1 MQIAHIRRG
10 HASASLI
17 SALAAAILVASP
29 ARADF
34 KVKLPDPETGEL
46 ELETVGSYG
55 RSGNPATNNE
65 QSFVH
70 EIEYGVTNF
79 WKTGLEFETGRDPGP
94 GNHLKFNQVTWEN
107 WLVFGERGQYWLDPA
122 LFIEYGHATLAKT
135 PDEIKFGPLLRKEIG
150 PTINTVNLF
159 LAKEIGQFAGTG
171 RMNFS
176 YAWETRIATGW
187 IIEPGIQAYGEP
199 GPVGHFA
206 PIGEQDH
213 RIGPQLFGAVH
224 QLGPGT
230 LKFNAGILFGLTPA
244 TPRQTFR
251 WQAEYEI
258 HF

>member
-1 MQIAHIRRG
+1 MRIVHIRRG
-10 HASASLI
+10 HASASLV
-17 SALAAAILVASP
+17 SALIAVVLVANA
-29 ARADF
+29 ARADL
-34 KVKLPDPETGEL
+34 KVKLPDAEPGEL
-46 ELETVGSYG
+46 EVETVGSYG
-55 RSGNPATNNE
+55 RSSNPATNNE

-70 EIEYGVTNF
+70 EIEYGFNNF
-79 WKTGLEFETGRDPGP
+79 WKSGLEFETGRDPGP
-94 GNHLKFNQVTWEN
+94 GNHLKFNQITWEN

-122 LFIEYGHATLAKT
+122 FFIEYGHATLAKT

-176 YAWETRIATGW
+176 YAWETRIVTGW

-199 GPVGHFA
+199 GPIGHFA
-206 PIGEQDH
+206 PISEQDH

-224 QLGPGT
+224 ELGPGT

>member
-1 MQIAHIRRG
+1 MRRIREWMKG
-10 HASASLI
+10 GKA
-17 SALAAAILVASP
+17 ALLLVGIVAVPAAAL
-29 ARADF
+29 ADF
-34 KVKLPDPETGEL
+34 KVKLPDAEPGEL
-46 ELETVGSYG
+46 ELETVGNYG
-55 RSGNPATNNE
+55 RSGNPATDNE

-94 GNHLKFNQVTWEN
+94 GNHLKFNQLTWEN

-122 LFIEYGHATLAKT
+122 LFIEYGHPTIAGA

-159 LAKEIGQFAGTG
+159 LAKEIGQFAGSG
-171 RMNFS
+171 RMSFS

-187 IIEPGIQAYGEP
+187 VVEPGFQAYGEP
-199 GPVGHFA
+199 GPIGHFV
-206 PIGEQDH
+206 PISAQDH
-213 RIGPQLFGAVH
+213 RIGPQVFGAIH
-224 QLGPGT
+224 DFGSGT
-230 LKFNAGILFGLTPA
+230 LKFNAGVLFGLTPA
-244 TPRQTFR
+244 APRQAFR

>member
-1 MQIAHIRRG
+1 MRRIRNWVRWSN
-10 HASASLI
+10 AATLLTAVVAMPSA
-17 SALAAAILVASP
+17 AL
-29 ARADF
+29 ADF
-34 KVKLPDPETGEL
+34 KVKLPDAEPGEL

-55 RSGNPATNNE
+55 RSGNPLTNNE

-70 EIEYGVTNF
+70 EIEYGFTNF
-79 WKTGLEFETGRDPGP
+79 WKSGLEFETGRDPGP
-94 GNHLKFNQVTWEN
+94 GNHFKFQQLTWEN

-122 LFIEYGHATLAKT
+122 LFIEYGHPTLAGV

-159 LAKEIGQFAGTG
+159 LAKEVGQFAGTG

-187 IIEPGIQAYGEP
+187 VIEPGFQAYGEP
-199 GPVGHFA
+199 GAVGHFA
-206 PIGEQDH
+206 SLGAQDH
-213 RIGPQLFGAVH
+213 RIGPQFFGAIH
-224 QLGPGT
+224 DFGPGT
-230 LKFNAGILFGLTPA
+230 LKFNGGVLFGLTPA
-244 TPRQTFR
+244 APRQTFR